1 MSITIE
7 SSRASQLERSC
18 RCSNMSGRFDKKLI
32 LISILISAALSGC
45 LSPEGPYATSSENDS
60 GTGEQIRVAATI
72 APLADLV
79 REVGGDRVEVTV
91 VVPPGAEPHSFE
103 PTPSLMVRLSRADMY
118 VMNGAGLEFWMDN
131 LLAANRELKKVDSS
145 RGVELLHEY
154 GEESNPHIWLSLRNS
169 AIQVENIC
177 SGLSDLDPDHRD
189 YYAQNRDDYLEK
201 LHELDKE
208 LESRFAAAKGR
219 IFLVQHPAWSYFARD
234 YGLQQVPLLVEEK
247 EPGPRY
253 LSRVI
258 DLAKKSNI
266 TTVFVEPQFNPK
278 AAEVIAKEMSAQL
291 IILDPLAPDYLENMR
306 YAGRQIAQ
314 SMQNT
319 GQG

>member
-1 MSITIE
+1 
-7 SSRASQLERSC
+7 
-18 RCSNMSGRFDKKLI
+18 MSGRFDKKLI
-32 LISILISAALSGC
+32 LMSILLSAALSGC
-45 LSPEGPYATSSENDS
+45 LSPDGPPAVFSRNDS
-60 GTGEQIRVAATI
+60 GSTGEQIRVAATI

-79 REVGGDRVEVTV
+79 RAVGGDRVEVTV

-103 PTPSLMVRLSRADMY
+103 PTPSLMVRLSQADIY

-131 LLAANRELKKVDSS
+131 LLAANRELKMVDSS
-145 RGVELLHEY
+145 RGVELLHED

-177 SGLSDLDPDHRD
+177 AGLSDLDPDHQD
-189 YYAQNRDDYLEK
+189 YYVQNRDDYLEK

-208 LESRFAAAKGR
+208 LESLFASTKGR
-219 IFLVQHPAWSYFARD
+219 IFVVQHPAWSYFARD
-234 YGLQQVPLLVEEK
+234 YGLEQIPLLVEEK

-258 DLAKKSNI
+258 DLANKNNI

-278 AAEVIAKEMSAQL
+278 AAEVIAQEMSARL

-314 SMQNT
+314 SMQSA